1 MDLLAK
7 TLKDNYDWAVHRME
21 VLCKMGTVEDVE
33 DADSIRKE
41 FKEWIHV
48 NDKEEQDILS
58 LEYIGKGSEFDI

>member
-41 FKEWIHV
+41 FKEWIHSTD
-48 NDKEEQDILS
+48 NNHDILS
-58 LEYIGKGSEFDI
+58 LEYIGKESQFDI